1 MNTVD
6 ERLTELA
13 EGIYCREC
21 RLINAAH
28 IVCRVCETV
37 EHLPVPSFERY
48 TQLLQVCCCGPSSQ
62 EISIDCCTAGAQQPH
77 IVSCHRKLNLFL
89 FGLVCPWAAEAVM
102 AYYM

>member
-28 IVCRVCETV
+28 VVCRVYETV
-37 EHLPVPSFERY
+37 ERPSIRPSHHLNATRNCCRFAAVGPAARRY
-48 TQLLQVCCCGPSSQ
+48 RSIAARLALSSLTLL
-62 EISIDCCTAGAQQPH
+62 
-77 IVSCHRKLNLFL
+77 
-89 FGLVCPWAAEAVM
+89 AVIGS
-102 AYYM
+102 